1 MPPRCSCRPSLPFL
15 PSRACAPLLGLLL
28 LCATPSAGA
37 AIYAEHGFG
46 ERDGNGSIA
55 ADLNPAGLVA
65 GVIMEEE
72 GRRRA
77 VTYQHGKVRE
87 LGTLGGNE
95 GFTKAIN
102 IHGVVVG
109 SAQTASGA
117 WHAFRHEDAAGMRD
131 LGTLGG
137 NSSYATAIT
146 RDGTIAGYADT
157 GAGDFHAFVTK
168 ADHSLQ
174 DLGTLGGASSYA
186 SGLNAHGVVVGTAQR
201 DDGFRRAFVYHPGA
215 GMQEIGTLPG
225 GRISSAT
232 AINDAGL
239 VVGASETGKRRWHAF
254 AWDGKRMLDLGAM
267 IGQGDSYATAVN
279 AAGHVVGSVN
289 INGHEPMTFV
299 YKEGVMTV
307 RRRDDGLYLT
317 NKITDAGLV
326 VGAIYTGHK
335 FQAFAVPSQAAPAP
349 HRSNPLD
356 WLVITFTIAAGGVVL
371 YKLQRNYRTGL
382 LGART
387 RFM

>member
-1 MPPRCSCRPSLPFL
+1 MPPRCSCRSAAQRLT
-15 PSRACAPLLGLLL
+15 LLL
-28 LCATPSAGA
+28 LLSATPLAGA
-37 AIYAEHGFG
+37 SIYAEHGFG
-46 ERDGNGSIA
+46 EKGGDGSIA
-55 ADLNPAGLVA
+55 SDLNPAGLVA
-65 GVIMEEE
+65 GIITEEE

-77 VTYQHGKVRE
+77 VIYQHGRIRE

-102 IHGVVVG
+102 AHGVVVG

-117 WHAFRHEDAAGMRD
+117 WHAFRYEEATGMRD

-146 RDGTIAGYADT
+146 HDGRVAGYADT
-157 GAGDFHAFVTK
+157 SGGDFHAFVTQ

-201 DDGFRRAFVYHPGA
+201 SDGFRRAFVYRPGA

-239 VVGASETGKRRWHAF
+239 IVGASETEKRRWHAF

-279 AAGHVVGSVN
+279 AAGHVVGSVS
-289 INGHEPMTFV
+289 INGYEPMTFV

-326 VGAIYTGHK
+326 VGAVYTGHK
-335 FQAFAVPSQAAPAP
+335 FQAFAVPSQASPAP
-349 HRSNPLD
+349 PRRNPLD
-356 WLVITFTIAAGGVVL
+356 WLVITFLISASGVALYQLRRRHRAGVTG
-371 YKLQRNYRTGL
+371 QRMHFL
-382 LGART
+382 
-387 RFM
+387 

>member
-1 MPPRCSCRPSLPFL
+1 MLPRFPCLPATLLSLFL
-15 PSRACAPLLGLLL
+15 LAADPTAS
-28 LCATPSAGA
+28 ATT
-37 AIYAEHGFG
+37 YAERGFG
-46 ERDGNGSIA
+46 EKDGNGSIA
-55 ADLNPAGLVA
+55 SDLNPAGLVA
-65 GVIMEEE
+65 GIIMEAE

-77 VTYQHGKVRE
+77 VTYQHGRIRE

-102 IHGVVVG
+102 MHGVVVG
-109 SAQTASGA
+109 SAQTAGGA
-117 WHAFRHEDAAGMRD
+117 WHAFRYDAAGGMRD

-137 NSSYATAIT
+137 TSSYATAIT
-146 RDGTIAGYADT
+146 RDGQVAGYADT
-157 GAGDFHAFVTK
+157 SGGDFHAFATN
-168 ADHSLQ
+168 AEHSLQ

-186 SGLNAHGVVVGTAQR
+186 SGLNRHGVVVGTAQR
-201 DDGFRRAFVYHPGA
+201 GDGYRRAFVYHPGT

-239 VVGASETGKRRWHAF
+239 VVGASETEKRRWHAF

-279 AAGHVVGSVN
+279 AAGHVVGSVH
-289 INGHEPMTFV
+289 INGFEPMTFV

-307 RRRDDGLYLT
+307 RRRNDGLYLT

-356 WLVITFTIAAGGVVL
+356 WLVSTILIAASGVVL
-371 YKLQRNYRTGL
+371 YKLHRNYRMGL

>member
-1 MPPRCSCRPSLPFL
+1 MPPRF
-15 PSRACAPLLGLLL
+15 ACFPAPLLSLLL
-28 LCATPSAGA
+28 LAAIPTASAT
-37 AIYAEHGFG
+37 IYAERGFG

-55 ADLNPAGLVA
+55 SDLNPAGLVA
-65 GVIMEEE
+65 GVILEEE

-77 VTYQHGKVRE
+77 VTYQHGRIRE
-87 LGTLGGNE
+87 LGTLGGAE

-117 WHAFRHEDAAGMRD
+117 WHAFRYEDAAGMRD

-137 NSSYATAIT
+137 TSSYATAIT
-146 RDGTIAGYADT
+146 RDGMIAGYADT
-157 GAGDFHAFVTK
+157 SGGDFHAFVTK
-168 ADHSLQ
+168 ADHSLH

-186 SGLNAHGVVVGTAQR
+186 SGLNTHGVVVGTAQR
-201 DDGFRRAFVYHPGA
+201 GDGYRRAFVYRPGA

-239 VVGASETGKRRWHAF
+239 IVGASETEKRRWHAF

-279 AAGHVVGSVN
+279 AAGHVVGSVK
-289 INGHEPMTFV
+289 INGYEPMTFV

-326 VGAIYTGHK
+326 VGAVYTGHK
-335 FQAFAVPSQAAPAP
+335 FQAFAVSSRAAPP
-349 HRSNPLD
+349 PQRGNPLD
-356 WLVITFTIAAGGVVL
+356 WLVITFVIGASSVL
-371 YKLQRNYRTGL
+371 LYQLQRRHRAGL
-382 LGART
+382 AGQRMHF
-387 RFM
+387 R

>member
-1 MPPRCSCRPSLPFL
+1 MPPRF
-15 PSRACAPLLGLLL
+15 ACFPAPLLGLLL
-28 LCATPSAGA
+28 LA
-37 AIYAEHGFG
+37 AIPTASATLYAERGFG

-55 ADLNPAGLVA
+55 SDLNPAGLVA
-65 GVIMEEE
+65 GIIMEEA

-77 VTYQHGKVRE
+77 VTYQHGRLRE

-102 IHGVVVG
+102 THGVVVG

-117 WHAFRHEDAAGMRD
+117 WHAFRYDAAGGMRD

-137 NSSYATAIT
+137 TSSYATAIT
-146 RDGTIAGYADT
+146 RDGMIAGYADT
-157 GAGDFHAFVTK
+157 SAGDFHAFVTK

-186 SGLNAHGVVVGTAQR
+186 SGLNSHGVVVGTAQR
-201 DDGFRRAFVYHPGA
+201 GDGYRRAFVYRPGT

-239 VVGASETGKRRWHAF
+239 VVGASETEQRRWHAF

-279 AAGHVVGSVN
+279 AAGHVVGSVS
-289 INGHEPMTFV
+289 IKGFEPMTFV

-349 HRSNPLD
+349 QRSNPLD
-356 WLVITFTIAAGGVVL
+356 WLLITILISASGVVL
-371 YKLQRNYRTGL
+371 YKLQRNYRLGL

>member
-1 MPPRCSCRPSLPFL
+1 MPPRFL
-15 PSRACAPLLGLLL
+15 RFHASLLGLCLL
-28 LCATPSAGA
+28 AAIPTASA
-37 AIYAEHGFG
+37 AIYVERGFG

-55 ADLNPAGLVA
+55 SDLNPAGLVA
-65 GVIMEEE
+65 GIIMEEE

-77 VTYQHGKVRE
+77 VTYQHGRISE
-87 LGTLGGNE
+87 LGTLGGAE

-117 WHAFRHEDAAGMRD
+117 WHAFHYDAAGGMRD

-137 NSSYATAIT
+137 TSSYATAIT

-157 GAGDFHAFVTK
+157 SGGDFHAFVTK

-186 SGLNAHGVVVGTAQR
+186 SGLNNHGVVVGTAQR
-201 DDGFRRAFVYHPGA
+201 GDGYRRAFVYRPGT

-239 VVGASETGKRRWHAF
+239 IVGASETEKRRWHAF

-279 AAGHVVGSVN
+279 AAGHVVGSVS
-289 INGHEPMTFV
+289 IKGFEPMTFV

-335 FQAFAVPSQAAPAP
+335 FQAFAVPSQASPAP
-349 HRSNPLD
+349 PRRNPLE
-356 WLVITFTIAAGGVVL
+356 WLLITFLISASGVALYQLRRRHRAGVTG
-371 YKLQRNYRTGL
+371 QRMHFL
-382 LGART
+382 
-387 RFM
+387 

>member
-1 MPPRCSCRPSLPFL
+1 MVPRFACLPATPL
-15 PSRACAPLLGLLL
+15 PRLALLL
-28 LCATPSAGA
+28 LLSATPFAGA
-37 AIYAEHGFG
+37 SIYAEHGFG
-46 ERDGNGSIA
+46 EKGGDGSIA
-55 ADLNPAGLVA
+55 SDLNPAGLVA
-65 GVIMEEE
+65 GIIMEEE

-77 VTYQHGKVRE
+77 VIYQHGQVRE

-102 IHGVVVG
+102 AHGVVVG

-117 WHAFRHEDAAGMRD
+117 WHAFRYEAANGMRD

-137 NSSYATAIT
+137 TSSYATAIT
-146 RDGTIAGYADT
+146 RDGTVAGYADT
-157 GAGDFHAFVTK
+157 SGGDFHAFVTR

-201 DDGFRRAFVYHPGA
+201 DDGYRRAFIYRPGA

-239 VVGASETGKRRWHAF
+239 VVGASETEKRRWHAF

-279 AAGHVVGSVN
+279 AAGHVVGSVS
-289 INGHEPMTFV
+289 INGYEPMTFV

-317 NKITDAGLV
+317 NKITDGGLV
-326 VGAIYTGHK
+326 VGAVYTGHK
-335 FQAFAVPSQAAPAP
+335 FQAFAVPSQASPAP
-349 HRSNPLD
+349 QRSNPLD
-356 WLVITFTIAAGGVVL
+356 WLAITFLISAGGVVL
-371 YKLQRNYRTGL
+371 YRARRQFRAGVLGQRPHSL
-382 LGART
+382 
-387 RFM
+387 

>member
-1 MPPRCSCRPSLPFL
+1 MLPRF
-15 PSRACAPLLGLLL
+15 SRIRTPLLGLFLL
-28 LCATPSAGA
+28 AAIPVASAT
-37 AIYAEHGFG
+37 IYAEHGFG
-46 ERDGNGSIA
+46 EKDGNGSIA
-55 ADLNPAGLVA
+55 SDLNPAGLVA
-65 GVIMEEE
+65 GIIMEEK

-77 VTYQHGKVRE
+77 VTYQHGQIRE
-87 LGTLGGNE
+87 LGTLGGEE

-117 WHAFRHEDAAGMRD
+117 WHAFRYEQAGGMRD

-137 NSSYATAIT
+137 TSSYATAIT
-146 RDGTIAGYADT
+146 HDGKVAGYADT
-157 GAGDFHAFVTK
+157 RGGDFHAFVTK

-186 SGLNAHGVVVGTAQR
+186 SGVNRDGVVVGTAQR
-201 DDGFRRAFVYHPGA
+201 EDGYRRAFVYRPGI

-239 VVGASETGKRRWHAF
+239 VVGASETEKRRWHAF

-279 AAGHVVGSVN
+279 AAGHIVGSVS
-289 INGHEPMTFV
+289 IKGFEPMTFV

-326 VGAIYTGHK
+326 VGAVYTGHK
-335 FQAFAVPSQAAPAP
+335 FQAFAVPSQASPAP
-349 HRSNPLD
+349 QRSNPLD
-356 WLVITFTIAAGGVVL
+356 WLVITFAIAAGGVAL
-371 YKLQRNYRTGL
+371 YKLQRNYRVGL
-382 LGART
+382 LGERT

>member
-1 MPPRCSCRPSLPFL
+1 MPPRFSCLPATPL
-15 PSRACAPLLGLLL
+15 PRLALLL
-28 LCATPSAGA
+28 LLSITPLAGA
-37 AIYAEHGFG
+37 SIYAEHGFG
-46 ERDGNGSIA
+46 EKGGDGSIA
-55 ADLNPAGLVA
+55 SDLNPAGLVA
-65 GVIMEEE
+65 GIITEEE

-77 VTYQHGKVRE
+77 VVYQHGRIRE

-102 IHGVVVG
+102 AHGVVVG

-117 WHAFRHEDAAGMRD
+117 WHAFRYEEAAGMRD

-137 NSSYATAIT
+137 TSSYATAIT
-146 RDGTIAGYADT
+146 RDGMIAGYADT
-157 GAGDFHAFVTK
+157 SGGDFHAFVTK

-174 DLGTLGGASSYA
+174 DLSTLGGASSYA
-186 SGLNAHGVVVGTAQR
+186 SGLNTHGVVVGTAQR
-201 DDGFRRAFVYHPGA
+201 SDGFRRAFVYRPGE

-239 VVGASETGKRRWHAF
+239 IVGASETEKRRWHAF

-279 AAGHVVGSVN
+279 AAGHVVGSVK
-289 INGHEPMTFV
+289 INGYEPMTFV

-326 VGAIYTGHK
+326 VGAVYTGHK
-335 FQAFAVPSQAAPAP
+335 FQAFAVSSRAAPP
-349 HRSNPLD
+349 PQRSNPLD
-356 WLVITFTIAAGGVVL
+356 WLVITFVIGASGVLL
-371 YKLQRNYRTGL
+371 YKLQRRHRAGL
-382 LGART
+382 AGQHMHFL
-387 RFM
+387 

>member
-1 MPPRCSCRPSLPFL
+1 MSPRFSCRSSLPFL

-65 GVIMEEE
+65 GIIMEEE

-109 SAQTASGA
+109 SAQTANGA

-289 INGHEPMTFV
+289 INGYEPMTFV

>member
-1 MPPRCSCRPSLPFL
+1 MLPRF
-15 PSRACAPLLGLLL
+15 ACFPAPLLSLLL
-28 LCATPSAGA
+28 LA
-37 AIYAEHGFG
+37 AIPTASATTYAERGFG

-55 ADLNPAGLVA
+55 SDLNPAGLVA
-65 GVIMEEE
+65 GIIMEEE

-77 VTYQHGKVRE
+77 VTYQHGRIRE

-102 IHGVVVG
+102 THGVVVG
-109 SAQTASGA
+109 SAQTAGGA
-117 WHAFRHEDAAGMRD
+117 WHAFRYDAAGGMRD

-137 NSSYATAIT
+137 TSSYATAIT
-146 RDGTIAGYADT
+146 RDGMIAGYADT
-157 GAGDFHAFVTK
+157 SAGDFHAFVTK

-186 SGLNAHGVVVGTAQR
+186 SGLNSHGVVVGTAQR
-201 DDGFRRAFVYHPGA
+201 GDGYRRAFVYRPGT

-239 VVGASETGKRRWHAF
+239 VVGASETEKRRWHAF

-279 AAGHVVGSVN
+279 AAGHVVGSVS
-289 INGHEPMTFV
+289 INGFEPMTFV

-349 HRSNPLD
+349 QRSNPLD
-356 WLVITFTIAAGGVVL
+356 WLLITILISASGVVL
-371 YKLQRNYRTGL
+371 YKLQRNYRMGL

>member
-1 MPPRCSCRPSLPFL
+1 MKPPACRPS
-15 PSRACAPLLGLLL
+15 ATLLL
-28 LCATPSAGA
+28 LLLSAAPLASAT
-37 AIYAEHGFG
+37 IYAEHGFG
-46 ERDGNGSIA
+46 EKDGNGSIA
-55 ADLNPAGLVA
+55 SDLNPAGLVA
-65 GVIMEEE
+65 GIITEEA

-77 VTYQHGKVRE
+77 VLYQNGQIRE
-87 LGTLGGNE
+87 LGTLGGDE

-102 IHGVVVG
+102 AHGVVVG
-109 SAQTASGA
+109 SSQTASGA
-117 WHAFRHEDAAGMRD
+117 WHAFRYENASGMRD

-146 RDGTIAGYADT
+146 QDGRVAGYADT
-157 GAGDFHAFVTK
+157 SNGDYHAFVTK

-174 DLGTLGGASSYA
+174 DLGTLGGDSSYA
-186 SGLNAHGVVVGTAQR
+186 SGVNNHGVVVGTAQR
-201 DDGFRRAFVYHPGA
+201 GDGYRRAFVYRPGE

-239 VVGASETGKRRWHAF
+239 IVGTSETAKRRWHAF
-254 AWDGKRMLDLGAM
+254 AYDGRRMIDLGAM

-279 AAGHVVGSVN
+279 AAGHIVGSVS
-289 INGHEPMTFV
+289 INGYEPMTFV

-335 FQAFAVPSQAAPAP
+335 FQAFAVPSNAAPAP

-356 WLVITFTIAAGGVVL
+356 WLLITFIIGASGVVL
-371 YKLQRNYRTGL
+371 YKLQRNHRVGL
-382 LGART
+382 LGERARLL
-387 RFM
+387 

>member
-1 MPPRCSCRPSLPFL
+1 MPLRFPCLP
-15 PSRACAPLLGLLL
+15 ATLLGLFLL
-28 LCATPSAGA
+28 ATVPAASAT
-37 AIYAEHGFG
+37 IYAEHGFG
-46 ERDGNGSIA
+46 EKDGNGSIA
-55 ADLNPAGLVA
+55 SDLNPAGLVA
-65 GVIMEEE
+65 GIIMEAE

-77 VTYQHGKVRE
+77 VTYQHGRIRE

-102 IHGVVVG
+102 THGVVVG
-109 SAQTASGA
+109 SAQTPSGA
-117 WHAFRHEDAAGMRD
+117 WHAFRFEEAGGMRD

-137 NSSYATAIT
+137 TSSYATAIT
-146 RDGTIAGYADT
+146 RDGQVAGYADT
-157 GAGDFHAFVTK
+157 SDGDFHAFVTK

-186 SGLNAHGVVVGTAQR
+186 SGLNRHGVVVGTAQR
-201 DDGFRRAFVYHPGA
+201 GDGYRRAFVYRPGA

-239 VVGASETGKRRWHAF
+239 VVGASETEKRRWHAF

-289 INGHEPMTFV
+289 INGFEPMTFV

-356 WLVITFTIAAGGVVL
+356 WLVITILISASGVVL
-371 YKLQRNYRTGL
+371 YKLQHNYRMGL
-382 LGART
+382 LGERT

>member
-1 MPPRCSCRPSLPFL
+1 MPPRF
-15 PSRACAPLLGLLL
+15 SRFHAPLLGLCLL
-28 LCATPSAGA
+28 AAVPTASATL
-37 AIYAEHGFG
+37 YAERGFG

-55 ADLNPAGLVA
+55 SDLNPAGLVA
-65 GVIMEEE
+65 GIIMEQE

-77 VTYQHGKVRE
+77 VTYQHGRIRE
-87 LGTLGGNE
+87 LGTLGGDE

-117 WHAFRHEDAAGMRD
+117 WHAFHYDAAGGMRD

-137 NSSYATAIT
+137 TSSYATAIA
-146 RDGTIAGYADT
+146 RGGQVAGYADT
-157 GAGDFHAFVTK
+157 SGGDFHAFVTK

-186 SGLNAHGVVVGTAQR
+186 SGLNNHGVVVGTAQR
-201 DDGFRRAFVYHPGA
+201 GDGFRRAFVYRPGA

-239 VVGASETGKRRWHAF
+239 VVGASETEKRRWHAF
-254 AWDGKRMLDLGAM
+254 AWDGKRMLDLGAL

-279 AAGHVVGSVN
+279 AAGHVVGSVS
-289 INGHEPMTFV
+289 INGFEPMTFV

-317 NKITDAGLV
+317 NKITDGGLV

-335 FQAFAVPSQAAPAP
+335 FQAFAVPSQASPP
-349 HRSNPLD
+349 PPPRRTPLD
-356 WLVITFTIAAGGVVL
+356 WLFITFI
-371 YKLQRNYRTGL
+371 
-382 LGART
+382 LGASGVALYQLR
-387 RFM
+387 RRHRAGVSGQRMHFL

>member
-1 MPPRCSCRPSLPFL
+1 MPPRFPRLPTT
-15 PSRACAPLLGLLL
+15 LLGLFLL
-28 LCATPSAGA
+28 A
-37 AIYAEHGFG
+37 AVPTASGTTYAERGFG
-46 ERDGNGSIA
+46 EKDGNGSIA
-55 ADLNPAGLVA
+55 SDLNPAGLVA
-65 GVIMEEE
+65 GIIMEAE

-77 VTYQHGKVRE
+77 VTYQHGRIRE

-102 IHGVVVG
+102 MHGVVVG
-109 SAQTASGA
+109 SAQTAGGA
-117 WHAFRHEDAAGMRD
+117 WHAFRFDEAGGMRD

-137 NSSYATAIT
+137 TSSYATAIT
-146 RDGTIAGYADT
+146 HDGQVAGYADT
-157 GAGDFHAFVTK
+157 SGGDFHAFVTN

-186 SGLNAHGVVVGTAQR
+186 SGLNRRGVVVGTAQR
-201 DDGFRRAFVYHPGA
+201 GDGYRRAFVYHPGA

-239 VVGASETGKRRWHAF
+239 VVGASETEKRRWHAF
-254 AWDGKRMLDLGAM
+254 AWDGKRMLDLGAL

-289 INGHEPMTFV
+289 INGFEPMTFV

-356 WLVITFTIAAGGVVL
+356 WLVITILISASGVVL
-371 YKLQRNYRTGL
+371 YKLQRNYRMGL

-387 RFM
+387 HFL

>member
-1 MPPRCSCRPSLPFL
+1 MLPRF
-15 PSRACAPLLGLLL
+15 SRIRTPLLGLFLL
-28 LCATPSAGA
+28 AAIPVAGA
-37 AIYAEHGFG
+37 TIYAEHGFG

-55 ADLNPAGLVA
+55 SDLNPAGLVA
-65 GVIMEEE
+65 GIILEEK

-77 VTYQHGKVRE
+77 VTYQHGQIRE
-87 LGTLGGNE
+87 LGTLGGEE

-117 WHAFRHEDAAGMRD
+117 WHAFRYEKAGGMRD

-137 NSSYATAIT
+137 TSSYATAIT
-146 RDGTIAGYADT
+146 HDGKVAGYADT
-157 GAGDFHAFVTK
+157 SGGDFHAFVTK

-186 SGLNAHGVVVGTAQR
+186 SGLNRDGVVVGTAQR
-201 DDGFRRAFVYHPGA
+201 EDGYRRAFVYRPGT

-239 VVGASETGKRRWHAF
+239 VVGASETEKRRWHAF

-279 AAGHVVGSVN
+279 AAGHIVGSVS
-289 INGHEPMTFV
+289 IKGFEPMTFV

-326 VGAIYTGHK
+326 VGAVYTGHK
-335 FQAFAVPSQAAPAP
+335 FQAFAVPSQASPAP
-349 HRSNPLD
+349 RRSNPLD
-356 WLVITFTIAAGGVVL
+356 WLLITILISASGVAL
-371 YKLQRNYRTGL
+371 YKLQRNYRVGL

>member
-1 MPPRCSCRPSLPFL
+1 MQPRFL
-15 PSRACAPLLGLLL
+15 RFHASLLGLCLL
-28 LCATPSAGA
+28 TVVPTASA
-37 AIYAEHGFG
+37 AIYAERGFG

-55 ADLNPAGLVA
+55 SDLNPAGLVA
-65 GVIMEEE
+65 GIIMEEE

-77 VTYQHGKVRE
+77 VTYQHGRIRE

-102 IHGVVVG
+102 THGVVVG

-117 WHAFRHEDAAGMRD
+117 WHAFHYDVAGGMRD

-137 NSSYATAIT
+137 TSSYATAIA
-146 RDGTIAGYADT
+146 RDGQVAGYADT
-157 GAGDFHAFVTK
+157 SGGDFHAFVTK

-186 SGLNAHGVVVGTAQR
+186 SGLNNHGVVVGTAQR
-201 DDGFRRAFVYHPGA
+201 GDGYRRAFVYRPGT

-239 VVGASETGKRRWHAF
+239 IVGASETEKRRWHAF

-279 AAGHVVGSVN
+279 AAGHVVGSVS
-289 INGHEPMTFV
+289 INGFEPMTFV

-335 FQAFAVPSQAAPAP
+335 FQAFAVPSQASPP
-349 HRSNPLD
+349 PPRRNPLE
-356 WLVITFTIAAGGVVL
+356 WLVVTFLISASGVAL
-371 YKLQRNYRTGL
+371 YQLQRRHRAGVSGQRMHFL
-382 LGART
+382 
-387 RFM
+387 

>member
-1 MPPRCSCRPSLPFL
+1 MPLRFPCLP
-15 PSRACAPLLGLLL
+15 ATLLGLFLL
-28 LCATPSAGA
+28 ATVPAASAT
-37 AIYAEHGFG
+37 IYAEHGFG
-46 ERDGNGSIA
+46 EKDGNGSIA
-55 ADLNPAGLVA
+55 SDLNPTGLVA
-65 GVIMEEE
+65 GIIMEAE

-77 VTYQHGKVRE
+77 VTYQHGRIRE

-102 IHGVVVG
+102 THGVVVG
-109 SAQTASGA
+109 SAQTPSGA
-117 WHAFRHEDAAGMRD
+117 WHAFRFEEAGGMRD

-137 NSSYATAIT
+137 TSSYATAIT
-146 RDGTIAGYADT
+146 RDGQVAGYADT
-157 GAGDFHAFVTK
+157 SDGDFHAFVTK

-186 SGLNAHGVVVGTAQR
+186 SGLNRHGVVVGTAQR
-201 DDGFRRAFVYHPGA
+201 GDGYRRAFVYRPGA

-239 VVGASETGKRRWHAF
+239 VVGASETEKRRWHAF

-279 AAGHVVGSVN
+279 AAGHIVGSVN
-289 INGHEPMTFV
+289 INGFEPMTFV

-356 WLVITFTIAAGGVVL
+356 WLVITILISASGVVL
-371 YKLQRNYRTGL
+371 YKLQHNYRMGL
-382 LGART
+382 LGERT

>member
-1 MPPRCSCRPSLPFL
+1 
-15 PSRACAPLLGLLL
+15 
-28 LCATPSAGA
+28 
-37 AIYAEHGFG
+37 
-46 ERDGNGSIA
+46 
-55 ADLNPAGLVA
+55 
-65 GVIMEEE
+65 
-72 GRRRA
+72 
-77 VTYQHGKVRE
+77 
-87 LGTLGGNE
+87 
-95 GFTKAIN
+95 
-102 IHGVVVG
+102 
-109 SAQTASGA
+109 
-117 WHAFRHEDAAGMRD
+117 
-131 LGTLGG
+131 
-137 NSSYATAIT
+137 
-146 RDGTIAGYADT
+146 
-157 GAGDFHAFVTK
+157 
-168 ADHSLQ
+168 
-174 DLGTLGGASSYA
+174 
-186 SGLNAHGVVVGTAQR
+186 VVVGTAQR
-201 DDGFRRAFVYHPGA
+201 GDGYRRAFVYRPGT

-239 VVGASETGKRRWHAF
+239 VVGASETEKRRWHAF

-279 AAGHVVGSVN
+279 AAGHVVGSVS
-289 INGHEPMTFV
+289 IKGFEPMTFV

-349 HRSNPLD
+349 QRSNPLD
-356 WLVITFTIAAGGVVL
+356 WLLITILISASGVVL
-371 YKLQRNYRTGL
+371 YKLQRNYRLGL

>member
-1 MPPRCSCRPSLPFL
+1 MPPRFCCLP
-15 PSRACAPLLGLLL
+15 ATLLGLLL
-28 LCATPSAGA
+28 LAAVPTAIASATN
-37 AIYAEHGFG
+37 YAERGFG
-46 ERDGNGSIA
+46 EKDGNGSIA
-55 ADLNPAGLVA
+55 SDLNPAGLVA
-65 GVIMEEE
+65 GIVMEAE

-77 VTYQHGKVRE
+77 VTYQHGRIRE

-102 IHGVVVG
+102 THGVVVG
-109 SAQTASGA
+109 SAQTATGA
-117 WHAFRHEDAAGMRD
+117 WHAFRFEEAGGMRD

-137 NSSYATAIT
+137 TSSYATAIT
-146 RDGTIAGYADT
+146 RDGQVAGYADT
-157 GAGDFHAFVTK
+157 SDGDFHAFITK
-168 ADHSLQ
+168 ADLSLQ

-186 SGLNAHGVVVGTAQR
+186 SGVNIHGVVVGTAQR
-201 DDGFRRAFVYHPGA
+201 GDGYRRAFAYRPGA

-239 VVGASETGKRRWHAF
+239 IVGASETEKRRWHAF
-254 AWDGKRMLDLGAM
+254 AWDGKRMLDLGAL

-279 AAGHVVGSVN
+279 AAGHIVGGAH
-289 INGHEPMTFV
+289 IKGFEPMTFV

-349 HRSNPLD
+349 QRSNPLD
-356 WLVITFTIAAGGVVL
+356 WLVITIVISASGVLL
-371 YKLQRNYRTGL
+371 YKLQRNYRMGL

>member
-1 MPPRCSCRPSLPFL
+1 MPPRH
-15 PSRACAPLLGLLL
+15 SRACAPLLGLFLL
-28 LCATPSAGA
+28 A
-37 AIYAEHGFG
+37 AIPAASAAIHAEHGFG
-46 ERDGNGSIA
+46 EKDGNGSIA
-55 ADLNPAGLVA
+55 SDLNPAGLVA
-65 GVIMEEE
+65 GIIMEEA

-77 VTYQHGKVRE
+77 VTYQHGRIRE
-87 LGTLGGNE
+87 LGTLGGDE

-102 IHGVVVG
+102 AHGVVVG
-109 SAQTASGA
+109 SSQTASGA
-117 WHAFRHEDAAGMRD
+117 WHAFRYDAAGGMRD

-137 NSSYATAIT
+137 SSSYATAIA
-146 RDGTIAGYADT
+146 RDGTVAGYADT
-157 GAGDFHAFVTK
+157 SGGDFHAYVTK

-186 SGLNAHGVVVGTAQR
+186 SGLNNHGVVVGTAQR
-201 DDGFRRAFVYHPGA
+201 GDGYRRAFIYRPGT

-239 VVGASETGKRRWHAF
+239 VVGAAETDKRRWHAF
-254 AWDGKRMLDLGAM
+254 AWDGRRMIDLGAM

-279 AAGHVVGSVN
+279 AAGHVVGSVS
-289 INGHEPMTFV
+289 INGFEPMTFV
-299 YKEGVMTV
+299 YKDGVMTV

-326 VGAIYTGHK
+326 VGAVYTGHK

-349 HRSNPLD
+349 PRRNPLD
-356 WLVITFTIAAGGVVL
+356 WFFMTVIAAASGAVL
-371 YKLQRNYRTGL
+371 YRARRHFRVGL
-382 LGART
+382 LGQR
-387 RFM
+387 RHLL

>member
-1 MPPRCSCRPSLPFL
+1 MPPRCSCWSAAQRLT
-15 PSRACAPLLGLLL
+15 LLL
-28 LCATPSAGA
+28 LLSATPLAGA
-37 AIYAEHGFG
+37 SIYAEHGFG
-46 ERDGNGSIA
+46 EKGGDGSIA
-55 ADLNPAGLVA
+55 SDLNPAGLVA
-65 GVIMEEE
+65 GIITEEE

-77 VTYQHGKVRE
+77 VIYQHGRIRE

-102 IHGVVVG
+102 ANGVVVG

-117 WHAFRHEDAAGMRD
+117 WHAFRYEEATGMRD

-146 RDGTIAGYADT
+146 HDGRVAGYADT
-157 GAGDFHAFVTK
+157 SGGDFHAFVTQ

-201 DDGFRRAFVYHPGA
+201 SDGFRRAFVYRPGA

-239 VVGASETGKRRWHAF
+239 IVGASETEKRRWHAF

-279 AAGHVVGSVN
+279 AAGHVVGSVS
-289 INGHEPMTFV
+289 INGYEPMTFV

-326 VGAIYTGHK
+326 VGAVYTGHK

-349 HRSNPLD
+349 QRSNPLE
-356 WLVITFTIAAGGVVL
+356 WFFMTVIAAACGAAL
-371 YKLQRNYRTGL
+371 YKLKRHHRAGLPGQRTYFG
-382 LGART
+382 
-387 RFM
+387 

>member
-1 MPPRCSCRPSLPFL
+1 MPPRCSCWSAAQRLT
-15 PSRACAPLLGLLL
+15 LLL
-28 LCATPSAGA
+28 LLSATPLAGA
-37 AIYAEHGFG
+37 SIYAEHGFG
-46 ERDGNGSIA
+46 EKGGDGSIA
-55 ADLNPAGLVA
+55 SDLNPAGLVA
-65 GVIMEEE
+65 GIITEEE

-77 VTYQHGKVRE
+77 VIYQHGRIRE

-102 IHGVVVG
+102 AHGVVVG

-117 WHAFRHEDAAGMRD
+117 WHAFRYEEATGMRD

-146 RDGTIAGYADT
+146 HDGRVAGYADT
-157 GAGDFHAFVTK
+157 SGGDFHAFVTQ

-186 SGLNAHGVVVGTAQR
+186 SGLNRHGVVVGTAQR
-201 DDGFRRAFVYHPGA
+201 SDGFRRAFVYRPGA

-239 VVGASETGKRRWHAF
+239 IVGASETEKRRWHAF

-279 AAGHVVGSVN
+279 AAGHVVGSVS
-289 INGHEPMTFV
+289 INGYEPMTFV
-299 YKEGVMTV
+299 YKQDVMTV

-326 VGAIYTGHK
+326 VGAVYTGHK

-349 HRSNPLD
+349 QRSNPLE
-356 WLVITFTIAAGGVVL
+356 WFFMTVIAAACGAAL
-371 YKLQRNYRTGL
+371 YKLKRHHRAGLPGQRTYFR
-382 LGART
+382 
-387 RFM
+387 

>member
-1 MPPRCSCRPSLPFL
+1 MPPRF
-15 PSRACAPLLGLLL
+15 ACFPAPLLSLLL
-28 LCATPSAGA
+28 LAAIPTASAT
-37 AIYAEHGFG
+37 IYAERGFG

-55 ADLNPAGLVA
+55 SDLNPAGLVA
-65 GVIMEEE
+65 GIIMEEA

-77 VTYQHGKVRE
+77 VTYQHGHLRE

-102 IHGVVVG
+102 THGVVVG

-117 WHAFRHEDAAGMRD
+117 
-131 LGTLGG
+131 
-137 NSSYATAIT
+137 
-146 RDGTIAGYADT
+146 
-157 GAGDFHAFVTK
+157 
-168 ADHSLQ
+168 
-174 DLGTLGGASSYA
+174 
-186 SGLNAHGVVVGTAQR
+186 
-201 DDGFRRAFVYHPGA
+201 
-215 GMQEIGTLPG
+215 
-225 GRISSAT
+225 
-232 AINDAGL
+232 
-239 VVGASETGKRRWHAF
+239 WHAF

-279 AAGHVVGSVN
+279 AAGHVVGSVS
-289 INGHEPMTFV
+289 IKGFEPMTFV

-349 HRSNPLD
+349 QRSAAIHWTGCSSPSSSPPAPWCCTNCSA
-356 WLVITFTIAAGGVVL
+356 TIAWACW
-371 YKLQRNYRTGL
+371 
-382 LGART
+382 ARARVSCKPT
-387 RFM
+387 LRMDEKKEACASFFVCLPYA

>member
-1 MPPRCSCRPSLPFL
+1 MPPRFSCLPATPL
-15 PSRACAPLLGLLL
+15 PRLALLL
-28 LCATPSAGA
+28 LLSTTPLAGA
-37 AIYAEHGFG
+37 SIYAEHGFG
-46 ERDGNGSIA
+46 EKGGDGSIA
-55 ADLNPAGLVA
+55 SDLNPAGLVA
-65 GVIMEEE
+65 GIITEEE

-77 VTYQHGKVRE
+77 VVYQHGRIRE

-102 IHGVVVG
+102 AHGVVVG

-117 WHAFRHEDAAGMRD
+117 WHAFRYEEAAGMRD

-137 NSSYATAIT
+137 TSSYATAIT
-146 RDGTIAGYADT
+146 RDGMIAGYADT
-157 GAGDFHAFVTK
+157 SGGDFHAFVTK

-186 SGLNAHGVVVGTAQR
+186 SGLNTHGVVVGTAQR
-201 DDGFRRAFVYHPGA
+201 SDGFRRAFVYRPGE

-239 VVGASETGKRRWHAF
+239 IVGASETEKRRWHAF

-279 AAGHVVGSVN
+279 AAGHVVGSVK
-289 INGHEPMTFV
+289 INGYEPMTFV

-326 VGAIYTGHK
+326 VGAVYTGHK
-335 FQAFAVPSQAAPAP
+335 FQAFAVSSRAAPP
-349 HRSNPLD
+349 PQRSNPLD
-356 WLVITFTIAAGGVVL
+356 WLVITFVIGASGVLL
-371 YKLQRNYRTGL
+371 YKLQRRHRAGL
-382 LGART
+382 AGQHMHFL
-387 RFM
+387 

>member
-1 MPPRCSCRPSLPFL
+1 MKPRSSRLP
-15 PSRACAPLLGLLL
+15 ATLLL
-28 LCATPSAGA
+28 LLLSAAPLASAT
-37 AIYAEHGFG
+37 IYAEHGFG
-46 ERDGNGSIA
+46 EKDGNGSIA
-55 ADLNPAGLVA
+55 SDLNPAGLVA
-65 GVIMEEE
+65 GIITEEE

-77 VTYQHGKVRE
+77 VLYQNGHIRE
-87 LGTLGGNE
+87 LGTLGGDE

-102 IHGVVVG
+102 AHGVVVG

-117 WHAFRHEDAAGMRD
+117 WHAFRYENASGMRD

-146 RDGTIAGYADT
+146 QDGRVAGYADT
-157 GAGDFHAFVTK
+157 RNGDYHAFVTN

-174 DLGTLGGASSYA
+174 DLGTLGGDSSYA
-186 SGLNAHGVVVGTAQR
+186 SGINNHGVVVGTAQR
-201 DDGFRRAFVYHPGA
+201 SDGYRRAFIYRPGD

-232 AINDAGL
+232 AVNDAGL
-239 VVGASETGKRRWHAF
+239 IVGSSETANRRWHAF
-254 AWDGKRMLDLGAM
+254 AYDGKRMIDLGAM

-279 AAGHVVGSVN
+279 AAGHIVGSVK
-289 INGHEPMTFV
+289 INGYEPMTFV

-335 FQAFAVPSQAAPAP
+335 FQAFAVSSRAAPP
-349 HRSNPLD
+349 PQRSNPLD
-356 WLVITFTIAAGGVVL
+356 WLLITFVIGASGVVL
-371 YKLQRNYRTGL
+371 YRMQRNHRNGL
-382 LGART
+382 LGERT
-387 RFM
+387 RLL

>member
-1 MPPRCSCRPSLPFL
+1 MPPRFSCLS
-15 PSRACAPLLGLLL
+15 AAPRLTLLLL
-28 LCATPSAGA
+28 LCATPLAGA
-37 AIYAEHGFG
+37 SIYAEHGFG
-46 ERDGNGSIA
+46 EKGGDGSIA
-55 ADLNPAGLVA
+55 SDLNPAGLVA
-65 GVIMEEE
+65 GIITEEE

-77 VTYQHGKVRE
+77 VIYQHGRIRE

-102 IHGVVVG
+102 AHGVVVG

-117 WHAFRHEDAAGMRD
+117 WHAFRYEEAGGMRD

-146 RDGTIAGYADT
+146 RDGKVAGYADT
-157 GAGDFHAFVTK
+157 SGGDFHAFVTQ

-201 DDGFRRAFVYHPGA
+201 SDGYRRAFIYRPGA

-239 VVGASETGKRRWHAF
+239 VVGASETEKRRWHAF

-289 INGHEPMTFV
+289 INGYEPMTFV

-326 VGAIYTGHK
+326 VGAVYTGHK
-335 FQAFAVPSQAAPAP
+335 FQAFAVPSQASPLP
-349 HRSNPLD
+349 PRRNPLD
-356 WLVITFTIAAGGVVL
+356 WFFMTVIAAACGAAL
-371 YKLQRNYRTGL
+371 YRARRHFRAGL
-382 LGART
+382 LGQRPHSL
-387 RFM
+387 

>member
-1 MPPRCSCRPSLPFL
+1 MPPRCSCWSAAQRLT
-15 PSRACAPLLGLLL
+15 LLL
-28 LCATPSAGA
+28 LLSATPLAGA
-37 AIYAEHGFG
+37 SIYAEHGFG
-46 ERDGNGSIA
+46 EKGGDGSIA
-55 ADLNPAGLVA
+55 SDLNPAGLVA
-65 GVIMEEE
+65 GIITEEE

-77 VTYQHGKVRE
+77 VIYQHGRIRE

-102 IHGVVVG
+102 AHGVVVG

-117 WHAFRHEDAAGMRD
+117 WHAFRYEEATGMRD

-146 RDGTIAGYADT
+146 HDGRVAGYADT
-157 GAGDFHAFVTK
+157 SGGDFHAFVTQ

-186 SGLNAHGVVVGTAQR
+186 SGLNSHGVVVGTAQR
-201 DDGFRRAFVYHPGA
+201 DDGYRRAFVYRPGA

-239 VVGASETGKRRWHAF
+239 IVGASETEKRRWHAF

-289 INGHEPMTFV
+289 INGYEPMTFV

-326 VGAIYTGHK
+326 VGAVYTGHK
-335 FQAFAVPSQAAPAP
+335 FQAFAVPSQASPAP
-349 HRSNPLD
+349 PRRNPLD
-356 WLVITFTIAAGGVVL
+356 WFFMTVIAAACGAAL
-371 YKLQRNYRTGL
+371 YRARRHFRTGL
-382 LGART
+382 QGQRT
-387 RFM
+387 YFM

>member
-1 MPPRCSCRPSLPFL
+1 MPPRHTRFP
-15 PSRACAPLLGLLL
+15 APLLGLCLL
-28 LCATPSAGA
+28 AAVSTANA
-37 AIYAEHGFG
+37 AIYAERGFG

-55 ADLNPAGLVA
+55 SDLNPAGLVA
-65 GVIMEEE
+65 GIIMEEE

-77 VTYQHGKVRE
+77 VTYQHGRLRE
-87 LGTLGGNE
+87 LGTLGGDE

-117 WHAFRHEDAAGMRD
+117 WHAFRYDAAGGMRD

-137 NSSYATAIT
+137 TSSYATAIAQ
-146 RDGTIAGYADT
+146 GGQVAGYADT
-157 GAGDFHAFVTK
+157 SAGDFHAFVTK

-186 SGLNAHGVVVGTAQR
+186 SGLNSHGVVVGTAQR
-201 DDGFRRAFVYHPGA
+201 DDGYRRAFVYHPGA
-215 GMQEIGTLPG
+215 GMREIGTLPG

-239 VVGASETGKRRWHAF
+239 IVGASETAKRRWHAF

-289 INGHEPMTFV
+289 INGFEPMTFV

-326 VGAIYTGHK
+326 VGAVYTGHK
-335 FQAFAVPSQAAPAP
+335 FQAFAVPSQASPAP
-349 HRSNPLD
+349 PRRNPLD
-356 WLVITFTIAAGGVVL
+356 WLVITFLISASGVAL
-371 YKLQRNYRTGL
+371 YQLRRRHRVGVTGQRMHFL
-382 LGART
+382 
-387 RFM
+387 

>member
-1 MPPRCSCRPSLPFL
+1 MKPPA
-15 PSRACAPLLGLLL
+15 SRLSATLLL
-28 LCATPSAGA
+28 LLLSAAPLASAT
-37 AIYAEHGFG
+37 IYAEHGFG
-46 ERDGNGSIA
+46 EKDGNGSIA
-55 ADLNPAGLVA
+55 SDLNPAGLVA
-65 GVIMEEE
+65 GIITEEA

-77 VTYQHGKVRE
+77 VLYQNGQIRE
-87 LGTLGGNE
+87 LGTLGGDE

-102 IHGVVVG
+102 SHGVVVG
-109 SAQTASGA
+109 SSQTASGA
-117 WHAFRHEDAAGMRD
+117 WHAFRYENAGGMRD

-137 NSSYATAIT
+137 
-146 RDGTIAGYADT
+146 D
-157 GAGDFHAFVTK
+157 
-168 ADHSLQ
+168 
-174 DLGTLGGASSYA
+174 SSYA
-186 SGLNAHGVVVGTAQR
+186 SGVNNHGVVVGTAQR
-201 DDGFRRAFVYHPGA
+201 GDGYRRAFVYRPGE

-239 VVGASETGKRRWHAF
+239 IVGTSETAKRRWHAF
-254 AWDGKRMLDLGAM
+254 AYDGKRMIDLGAM

-279 AAGHVVGSVN
+279 AAGHIVGSVS
-289 INGHEPMTFV
+289 INGYEPMTFV

-335 FQAFAVPSQAAPAP
+335 FQAFAVPSNAAPAP

-356 WLVITFTIAAGGVVL
+356 WLLITFIIGASGVVL
-371 YKLQRNYRTGL
+371 YT
-382 LGART
+382 
-387 RFM
+387 